1 MRRLAS
7 VRFIAG
13 CVLAAGAAVSAWAAD
28 PNKVLRFAFQI
39 AESAFDPA
47 IYQDQYAGMI
57 IDHILD
63 PMLTYDYLARPV
75 KLVPNTLESMPEVS
89 ADGMTYTFRIRK
101 GIFFTPDPAFK
112 GKRRELVAAD
122 YAYSILRFFDPKVK
136 SPNLYLIEGRILG
149 LDEAH
154 QRAVRT
160 GKPFDY
166 DASYP
171 GLQVVDRYTLR
182 IRLKQPDYTLLN
194 NLAQTYFGAM
204 TREVAEHYGDDIGAH
219 PVGTGPYVLKHWTR
233 GHKIVLEANP
243 EFRELVVKEGS
254 PEDREILRDIG
265 GKRLPLIGRIE
276 VYIVEENQPR
286 WLSFLNGEHDVIQ
299 WLPNE
304 FIHTVA
310 PQGEL
315 APYLAKRGIRMHAEL
330 QPRTGY
336 TYFNFDDPMV
346 GGYEPHQVALRRA
359 ITLAYDMPEE
369 IRILRKGRA
378 IAAQGPIPPG
388 VDGYDPEFRSPTL
401 DYSPPKAKAL
411 LDMFGFVDRDGDG
424 YRERPDGSRLELE
437 LASRPDQESRQY
449 DELWRR
455 SMEAIGVRIRF
466 KKGRFA
472 DFIKESNAG
481 TLQMWNLS
489 WSAGSPDADFWMGL
503 FYGPHAGKSNDSRM
517 RLAAFDRMYER
528 SRTLP
533 DSPERTRLYQD
544 MTRLLLV
551 YAPWV
556 FHVHHISTHLIQPWV
571 KGYKKHPFKGANW
584 RYLDIVKPGLSPVSK
599 VAGAVRLSCTQ
610 PRRQA

>member
-1 MRRLAS
+1 VWYFFPPMLKLFGAHRLILA
-7 VRFIAG
+7 
-13 CVLAAGAAVSAWAAD
+13 CVLAVVVPSAVGAD

-39 AESAFDPA
+39 AESSFDPA
-47 IYQDQYAGMI
+47 IQQDVYAGI
-57 IDHILD
+57 VVDQIVDA
-63 PMLTYDYLARPV
+63 MLTYDYLARPA

-101 GIFFTPDPAFK
+101 GIYFAPDPAFK
-112 GKRRELVAAD
+112 GKRRELTAAD
-122 YAYSILRFFDPKVK
+122 YAFTILRFFDPKVK
-136 SPNLYLIEGRILG
+136 SPNMYLIEGRIVG
-149 LDEAH
+149 LDEAYE
-154 QRAVRT
+154 RALKT

-166 DASYP
+166 DAAYP
-171 GLQVVDRYTLR
+171 GLQVLDRYTLR
-182 IRLKQPDYTLLN
+182 IRLKRPDYTLLY
-194 NLAQTYFGAM
+194 NLAQHTFGALA
-204 TREVAEHYGDDIGAH
+204 REAAEMYGDDIGSH

-243 EFRELVVKEGS
+243 EFRELTLTPPDDS
-254 PEDREILRDIG
+254 AIDPADAEILRDIG

-276 VYIVEENQPR
+276 IYVVDENQPR
-286 WLSFLNGEHDVIQ
+286 WLSFLNGEHDILQ

-304 FIHTVA
+304 FINTVA

-315 APYLAKRGIRMHAEL
+315 APYLAKRGIRLYREL

-336 TYFNFDDPMV
+336 TYFNFDDAVV
-346 GGYEPHQVALRRA
+346 GGYEPQQVALRRA
-359 ITLAYDMPEE
+359 ISLAYDMPEE
-369 IRILRKGRA
+369 IRVLRKGQA

-388 VDGYDPEFRSPTL
+388 VDGYDPAFRSPTL
-401 DYSPPKAKAL
+401 EYSPAKARAL

-424 YRERPDGSRLELE
+424 YRERPDGSPLELE

-455 SMEAIGVRIRF
+455 SMEAVGLRIRF

-472 DFIKESNAG
+472 EFIKESNAG

-489 WSAGSPDADFWMGL
+489 WSAGAPDADFWMGL
-503 FYGPHAGKSNDSRM
+503 FYGPNAAKSNDSRM
-517 RLAAFDRMYER
+517 RLPAYDRLYER

-533 DSPERTRLYQD
+533 DSPERTRLYQE

-556 FHVHHISTHLIQPWV
+556 FHVHHISTHLVHPWV
-571 KGYKKHPFKGANW
+571 KGYKKHPFKSVNW
-584 RYLDIVKPGLSPVSK
+584 RYLDIV
-599 VAGAVRLSCTQ
+599 R
-610 PRRQA
+610 

>member
-1 MRRLAS
+1 MARFAIL
-7 VRFIAG
+7 RFIAL
-13 CVLAAGAAVSAWAAD
+13 LAIAAHAGAAD

-39 AESAFDPA
+39 AEATFDPA
-47 IYQDQYAGMI
+47 IYQDQYSGMVV
-57 IDHILD
+57 DHILD
-63 PMLTYDYLARPV
+63 PMLTYDYLARPA

-89 ADGMTYTFRIRK
+89 DDGKTYTFRLRK
-101 GIFFTPDPAFK
+101 GIYFTPDPAFK

-122 YAYSILRFFDPKVK
+122 YAYTILRFFDPKVK
-136 SPNLYLIEGRILG
+136 SPNLYLIESRILG
-149 LDEAH
+149 LDDAHKEAI
-154 QRAVRT
+154 RT

-166 DASYP
+166 DAPYP
-171 GLQVVDRYTLR
+171 GLQLLDRHTLR
-182 IRLKQPDYTLLN
+182 IRLKQPDYTLLH
-194 NLAQTYFGAM
+194 NLSQTQFGAVA
-204 TREVAEHYGDDIGAH
+204 REVAEHYGDDVGSH
-219 PVGTGPYVLKHWTR
+219 PVGTGPYFLKHWTR

-243 EFRELVVKEGS
+243 EFRELMLGEGG
-254 PEDREILRDIG
+254 PEDAEILRDIG

-276 VYIVEENQPR
+276 IFVIEENQPR
-286 WLSFLNGEHDVIQ
+286 WLSFLNGDHDVIQ

-310 PQGEL
+310 PQGNL
-315 APYLAKRGIRMHAEL
+315 APWLAKRGVRLHAEL

-336 TYFNFDDPMV
+336 TYFNFEDPMV

-369 IRILRKGRA
+369 IRILRKGQA
-378 IAAQGPIPPG
+378 IKAEGPIPPG
-388 VDGYDPEFRSPTL
+388 VNSYDPDFRSPTL
-401 DYSPPKAKAL
+401 DHSPPKAKAL
-411 LDMFGFVDRDGDG
+411 LDMFGFIDRDGDG
-424 YRERPDGSRLELE
+424 YRERPDGSPLLLE

-455 SMEAIGVRIRF
+455 SMEAVGLRIRF

-472 DFIKESNAG
+472 DFVKESNAG

-503 FYGPHAGKSNDSRM
+503 FYGPNAAKSNDSRM

-533 DSPERTRLYQD
+533 DSAERTRLYQE

-556 FHVHHISTHLIQPWV
+556 FHVHHISTHLTQPWV
-571 KGYKKHPFKGANW
+571 KGYKKHPFKGVNW
-584 RYLDIVKPGLSPVSK
+584 RYLDIV
-599 VAGAVRLSCTQ
+599 R
-610 PRRQA
+610 

>member
-1 MRRLAS
+1 MQGLAT
-7 VRFIAG
+7 VRSIVTCA
-13 CVLAAGAAVSAWAAD
+13 LAAVAVAATAHAAD

-39 AESAFDPA
+39 GEATFDPA
-47 IYQDQYAGMI
+47 IYQDQYSGMVV
-57 IDHILD
+57 DHILD
-63 PMLTYDYLARPV
+63 PMLTYDYLARPA
-75 KLVPNTLESMPEVS
+75 KLVPNTLESMPEIS
-89 ADGMTYTFRIRK
+89 ADGTTHTFRIRK
-101 GIFFTPDPAFK
+101 GIYFTPDPAFK

-149 LDEAH
+149 VDEAH
-154 QRAVRT
+154 QRAIRS

-171 GLQVVDRYTLR
+171 GLQVLDRYTLR

-194 NLAQTYFGAM
+194 NLAQTYFGAVA
-204 TREVAEHYGDDIGAH
+204 REVAEHYGDDIGSH

-243 EFRELVVKEGS
+243 EFRELRLTPSTTNGGGS
-254 PEDREILRDIG
+254 EDEEILRDIG

-276 VYIVEENQPR
+276 IFVIEESQPR
-286 WLSFLNGEHDVIQ
+286 WLSFLNGEHDVLQ
-299 WLPNE
+299 WVPNE
-304 FIHTVA
+304 FIYTIA
-310 PQGEL
+310 PQGKL
-315 APYLAKRGIRMHAEL
+315 APWLEKRGVRLHAEL

-336 TYFNFDDPMV
+336 TYFNFDDPVV
-346 GGYEPHQVALRRA
+346 GGYEPQQVALRRA
-359 ITLAYDMPEE
+359 ISLAYYMPEE
-369 IRILRKGRA
+369 IRIIRKGLA
-378 IAAQGPIPPG
+378 IPAQGPIPPG
-388 VDGYDPEFRSPTL
+388 VEGYDPEFRSPTL
-401 DYSPPKAKAL
+401 DHSPSKAKAL

-424 YRERPDGSRLELE
+424 YRERPDGSPLQLE

-449 DELWRR
+449 DELWQR
-455 SMEAIGVRIRF
+455 SMEAIGLRIRF

-472 DFIKESNAG
+472 DFVKESNAG
-481 TLQMWNLS
+481 KLQMWNLS

-503 FYGPHAGKSNDSRM
+503 FYGPNAAKSNDSRM

-533 DSPERTRLYQD
+533 DSPERTRLYQE

-556 FHVHHISTHLIQPWV
+556 FHVHHISTHLVQPWV
-571 KGYKKHPFKGANW
+571 KGYRKHPFKGANW
-584 RYLDIVKPGLSPVSK
+584 RYLDI
-599 VAGAVRLSCTQ
+599 AR
-610 PRRQA
+610 